1 MRFFKQLRGLGST
14 NEGTVHYWIQRVTAI
29 ALVPLTLWFMFS
41 TVIMKDISY
50 SDYREWM
57 SSTSNIGLM
66 ILLLVV
72 LFYHMQLGLQVVI
85 EDYVH
90 NVKAKFL
97 LLSANKILTLCFAL
111 LGVFFCLLLGFE
123 G

>member
-1 MRFFKQLRGLGST
+1 MRFLKQLRGLGGT

-85 EDYVH
+85 EDYIH
-90 NVKAKFL
+90 NVKVKLL

-111 LGVFFCLLLGFE
+111 LGVFFCLLLGFK